1 MSARFV
7 EILSDAVFG
16 LVVSVNVETAFTV
29 DVDFNTELSI
39 AKVTSPVAAVLLL
52 PEFGPGGTT
61 TGDTTVPPVP
71 VVPPQFKFV
80 AVTMQPLFKFAT
92 ASN

>member
-1 MSARFV
+1 M
-7 EILSDAVFG
+7 LSDAVFG

-52 PEFGPGGTT
+52 PELGPGGTT
-61 TGDTTVPPVP
+61 TGGTTVAPVP
-71 VVPPQFKFV
+71 VVAPQFKFV
-80 AVTMQPLFKFAT
+80 AVAMQLLFKFAT